1 MRIGKESS
9 TDLATRFQIISGI
22 AEGVSFGHS
31 NMPSRRP
38 FHGYLLP
45 CNVLLDSARNPG
57 EFTTVPKIINIGISD
72 VLEKSAKAV
81 TQGVSGPIGYSAPE
95 CVSYGLP
102 SKESDVYTFGMIA
115 LEIITGMDFSQEG
128 QSVDGKSSLRFKV
141 SNNHYH

>member
-1 MRIGKESS
+1 M
-9 TDLATRFQIISGI
+9 ATL
-22 AEGVSFGHS
+22 SFFIFWS
-31 NMPSRRP
+31 EYFLFFFALS
-38 FHGYLLP
+38 F
-45 CNVLLDSARNPG
+45 S
-57 EFTTVPKIINIGISD
+57 
-72 VLEKSAKAV
+72 
-81 TQGVSGPIGYSAPE
+81 GYSAPE